1 LTGLWWGGILGVF
14 WRCSRRFEGLYY
26 MNDFFESKLRNIV
39 DEMENEGVDAFSIFK
54 KMLNHLAFQTWVQSG
69 KNPQLYDWFKDSST
83 TIGLHIESVLSS
95 NCCGVFAKPKN
106 KSKSFDLMLSEELV
120 NEKGLVGNR
129 LEVKVARATHKS
141 SNAEYWER
149 AMMRSE
155 GRFPGK
161 FLQVKKSEA
170 DYGLF
175 FIIYADVIDVY
186 WMPYSF
192 IGSRVKLH
200 KQHLGHLTEGQV
212 GISDAFENL
221 CYIGSIDGFSDL
233 NLFNFALEK

>member
-1 LTGLWWGGILGVF
+1 
-14 WRCSRRFEGLYY
+14 

-120 NEKGLVGNR
+120 NEKGLFGNR
-129 LEVKVARATHKS
+129 LEVKVARAAHKS
-141 SNAEYWER
+141 SDAEYWER

>member
-1 LTGLWWGGILGVF
+1 
-14 WRCSRRFEGLYY
+14 
-26 MNDFFESKLRNIV
+26 
-39 DEMENEGVDAFSIFK
+39 
-54 KMLNHLAFQTWVQSG
+54 MLNHLAFQTWVQSG

-120 NEKGLVGNR
+120 NEKGLFGNR

-141 SNAEYWER
+141 SDAEYWER

-212 GISDAFENL
+212 GISDAFENF